1 MRVYSGLF
9 SNISK
14 GKRVLFFITICF
26 AVQCCAA
33 DPIVA
38 QKTVFDLGEVLV
50 SDTEDGEQLD
60 IAEKARIDQKSLQSH
75 KVVDLAEILSDELI
89 EASMIRKSGYGNEV
103 GLRGFT
109 KNNLRFSQNK
119 TLIEGSCGSRKDPPL
134 SHINLLTVN
143 KLEVNEGPY
152 DVSTPGALGGDIN
165 VITKD
170 SEPGFHA
177 EALSKFGSFDYLSQ
191 GGFLSGGSKWVHGLF
206 GYNYSRSGQY
216 HDGAGARLTSFNP
229 SYNQKGQNMAA
240 FEKHDFWGQVK
251 VAPAE
256 NHELTLTSS
265 YGRGNDIL
273 TPRVAMDTEIER
285 NYFNKLEYA
294 IRGLGRLSDRVS
306 VSGYYNRIEHYPSG
320 KFRTG
325 IVNQRKIE
333 AISYITGARIENE
346 IKSDLAVITGGL
358 DYYYRNWYGEVMSRV
373 TEQIL
378 NKSLFPDVNELDFGA
393 YLKAEK
399 DIGKLSVTG
408 GLRSDIFHTKA
419 NRSLTFSQMMTDKN
433 GQTDFFPS
441 ANLFLKYF
449 FTKVTAIFGGVGLST
464 RTPSG
469 AERYIQEGAG
479 YYGNPDLKPAHNFE
493 TDIGFEAK
501 FFKRWKIKAKGFYS
515 YLKNFIYQTAVPA
528 RTYVNID
535 AYLIGG
541 DVKST
546 FDLGKGFELEGGM
559 AYQRGGKYKRPQ
571 GNDDKDLAEVAPLKI
586 KAGLNYDHEGFFST
600 VEWVRSNAQQRV
612 DVAAGEVHIKGW
624 DVFNVR
630 AGYAFDKSIKCFKF
644 LNGAVVYLG
653 IDNIFDKNY
662 AMANSYEYDPTST
675 TGANVRIVNEP
686 GRFMYASLS
695 YKF

>member
-1 MRVYSGLF
+1 MKVG
-9 SNISK
+9 N
-14 GKRVLFFITICF
+14 RVLFFAVIL
-26 AVQCCAA
+26 AVQCYPA
-33 DPIVA
+33 DRAWA
-38 QKTVFDLGEVLV
+38 QKTVFDLGQVLV
-50 SDTEDGEQLD
+50 SDAEDDEKLD
-60 IAEKARIDQKSLQSH
+60 ISEKARIDQKSLKSH
-75 KVVDLAEILSDELI
+75 KVVDLAEILSDELV

-109 KNNLRFSQNK
+109 KNNLRFSQDE

-134 SHINLLTVN
+134 SHINLLTID

-152 DVSTPGALGGDIN
+152 DVAVPGALGGDIN

-170 SEPGFHA
+170 PRRGFHG
-177 EALSKFGSFDYLSQ
+177 EFLSKFGSFDYLSQ
-191 GGFLSGGSKWVHGLF
+191 GGFLSGGNKLVQGLF

-216 HDGAGARLTSFNP
+216 HDGAGNRLTSFNP
-229 SYNQKGQNMAA
+229 NYNQKGQDMAA
-240 FEKHDFWGQVK
+240 FEKHDFWGKLK

-285 NYFNKLEYA
+285 NYFNKLDYT
-294 IRGLGRLSDRVS
+294 IRDLGKFSDRLS

-346 IKSDLAVITGGL
+346 IKSDIAVITGGL
-358 DYYYRNWYGEVMSRV
+358 DAYYRNWYGEVMSRE
-373 TEQIL
+373 TEQVL

-393 YLKAEK
+393 YVKAEK

-408 GLRSDIFHTKA
+408 GLRADIFHTKA
-419 NRSLTFSQMMTDKN
+419 DRTLVFSRTLTDEN
-433 GQTDFFPS
+433 GQTEFFPS

-449 FTKVTAIFGGVGLST
+449 FTQETALFGGLGLST
-464 RTPSG
+464 RTPS
-469 AERYIQEGAG
+469 AVERYIQEGAG
-479 YYGNPDLKPAHNFE
+479 YYGNPDLKSARNFE
-493 TDIGFEAK
+493 TDIGFETE

-528 RTYVNID
+528 RTYTNID

-546 FDLGKGFELEGGM
+546 FDLGKGFELEGGL

-571 GNDDKDLAEVAPLKI
+571 GNNDKDLAEVAPLKV
-586 KAGLNYDHEGFFST
+586 KAAINYDRGGFFST
-600 VEWVRSNAQQRV
+600 VEWVHSNAQQRV

-624 DVFNVR
+624 DVFNLR
-630 AGYAFDKSIKCFKF
+630 GGYAFDNSIRHFEF

-653 IDNIFDKNY
+653 IDNILNRNY

>member
-1 MRVYSGLF
+1 MKVG
-9 SNISK
+9 N
-14 GKRVLFFITICF
+14 RVLFFAVIF
-26 AVQCCAA
+26 AVQCYPANKTW
-33 DPIVA
+33 A

-50 SDTEDGEQLD
+50 SDAPDSEQLD
-60 IAEKARIDQKSLQSH
+60 ISEKARIDQKSLKSH
-75 KVVDLAEILSDELI
+75 KVVDLAEILSDELV

-109 KNNLRFSQNK
+109 KSNLRFSQDE

-134 SHINLLTVN
+134 SHINLLTID

-152 DVSTPGALGGDIN
+152 DVRTPGALGGDIN

-170 SEPGFHA
+170 PQEGFHGDI
-177 EALSKFGSFDYLSQ
+177 LSKFGSFDYLSQ
-191 GGFLSGGSKWVHGLF
+191 GGFLSGGTKLVQGLF

-216 HDGAGARLTSFNP
+216 HDGAGNRLTSFNP
-229 SYNQKGQNMAA
+229 NYNQKGQDMAA
-240 FEKHDFWGQVK
+240 FEKHDFWGKIK
-251 VAPAE
+251 VEPAK
-256 NHELTLTSS
+256 NHEVTLTSS

-285 NYFNKLEYA
+285 NYFNKLEYS
-294 IRGLGRLSDRVS
+294 IKDLGRFSDRLS

-320 KFRTG
+320 KFRIG
-325 IVNQRKIE
+325 LVNQRKIQ

-346 IKSDLAVITGGL
+346 IKSDIAVVTGGL

-373 TEQIL
+373 TEQVL

-399 DIGKLSVTG
+399 DIGKLSVSG
-408 GLRSDIFHTKA
+408 GLRADIFHTKA
-419 NRSLTFSQMMTDKN
+419 DRKLVFSRAMTDEN
-433 GQTDFFPS
+433 GQTEFFPS
-441 ANLFLKYF
+441 ANIFLKYF
-449 FTKVTAIFGGVGLST
+449 FTKETAMFGGVGLST
-464 RTPSG
+464 RTPTG
-469 AERYIQEGAG
+469 CERYVQESAA

-493 TDIGFEAK
+493 TDAGFETA

-515 YLKNFIYQTAVPA
+515 YLKDFIYQTAVPA
-528 RTYVNID
+528 RTYTNID
-535 AYLIGG
+535 AYMIGG
-541 DVKST
+541 DIKST
-546 FDLGKGFELEGGM
+546 LDLGKGFELEGGL
-559 AYQRGGKYKRPQ
+559 AYQYGAKYKRPA
-571 GNDDKDLAEVAPLKI
+571 GNNDKDLAEVAPMKI
-586 KAGLNYDHEGFFST
+586 KAAINYDRKGFFST
-600 VEWVRSNAQQRV
+600 LEWVHSNAQKRV
-612 DVAAGEVHIKGW
+612 DIAAGEVHIKGW

-630 AGYAFDKSIKCFKF
+630 AGYAFDKSIRHFEF

-653 IDNIFDKNY
+653 IDNILDRNY

-675 TGANVRIVNEP
+675 PGANVRIVNEP